1 MKRIAACA
9 LTAAALCAASSCG
22 SGAGRWDDVDTVA
35 LAGTVIIEDELLRSP
50 LGITA
55 SDSNIFVW
63 NSGKSDTLVD
73 MFDLRGNRVRS
84 FLTKGNGD
92 NRVPYLEFA
101 RYSRIDS
108 ALIVGSSAFN
118 GKLMGVTGLDGPNQR
133 LVTIFSFP
141 ERIAGAPS
149 DTVVPSSLVMRLENG
164 AIVAAN
170 LTPAGMLAM
179 YSPQGHF
186 RRFVQPYPD
195 KSLLGDSV
203 PDYALP
209 NFFVMTGGTS
219 PDGKHFATSSKLGD
233 ILAFGTA
240 NADSVATVTFSGKPQ
255 KGITVVQ
262 SPDNYFRVEY
272 NDSLEYFY
280 PFGLAL
286 SDSHVYAVTGGIAA
300 SFNAGVA
307 SMKAGGGAPVYIN
320 VYDYEGNP
328 VRVLRLPLGMCRIA
342 VTPDDTRLF
351 AFVESDEDGYRI
363 ISFDL

>member
-1 MKRIAACA
+1 MKRIVASAIA
-9 LTAAALCAASSCG
+9 AAALCAASSCG

-35 LAGTVIIEDELLRSP
+35 LAGTVIVEDELLRSP

-55 SDSNIFVW
+55 SDDNIFVW
-63 NSGKSDTLVD
+63 NSGKSDTLID
-73 MFDLRGNRVRS
+73 MFDLGGHRIRS
-84 FLTKGNGD
+84 FLTKGNGE
-92 NRVPYLEFA
+92 NRMPYIEFA
-101 RYSRIDS
+101 RYSQLDS

-118 GKLMGVTGLDGPNQR
+118 GKLMNVTGLSGSAPQ
-133 LVTIFSFP
+133 LVTRFSFS
-141 ERIAGAPS
+141 ERIVGSPS
-149 DTVVPSSLVMRLENG
+149 DTVVPSSLVMQLENG
-164 AIVAAN
+164 AIVTAN
-170 LTPAGMLAM
+170 LTPGGMLAL
-179 YSPQGHF
+179 YSPQGRF

-209 NFFVMTGGTS
+209 NFFVMIGGTS

-240 NADSVATVTFSGKPQ
+240 TADSVDIVTYTGKPQ
-255 KGITVVQ
+255 KGINVVQ
-262 SPDNYFRVEY
+262 SPDNYCRVEY

-286 SDSHVYAVTGGIAA
+286 SNSHVYAVTGGIAA
-300 SFNAGVA
+300 TFNTGVA

-328 VRVLRLPLGMCRIA
+328 VRVLRVPLGMCRIA
-342 VTPDDTRLF
+342 VTPDDSRLF
-351 AFVESDEDGYRI
+351 AFVESDDNGYQI

>member
-1 MKRIAACA
+1 MRRLTVCA

-22 SGAGRWDDVDTVA
+22 SSAGRWDNVDTVA
-35 LAGTVIIEDELLRSP
+35 IGGTVIVEDELLRSP

-55 SDSNIFVW
+55 SDNHIFVW
-63 NSGKSDTLVD
+63 NSGKSDTLID
-73 MFDLRGNRVRS
+73 MFDLQGNRVNS
-84 FLTKGNGD
+84 FLTKGNSE
-92 NRVPYLEFA
+92 NSVPYLEFA
-101 RYSRIDS
+101 RYSQLDS

-118 GKLMGVTGLDGPNQR
+118 GKLMCVTGLNSPAPR
-133 LVTIFSFP
+133 LVTKFSFP
-141 ERIAGAPS
+141 ERIVGSPS

-164 AIVAAN
+164 AIVTAN
-170 LTPAGMLAM
+170 LTQGGMLAL
-179 YSPQGHF
+179 YSPQGRF

-240 NADSVATVTFSGKPQ
+240 TADSVDIVTYTGRPQ

-286 SDSHVYAVTGGIAA
+286 SNSHVYAVTGGIAA
-300 SFNAGVA
+300 TFDAGVA

-320 VYDYEGNP
+320 VYDYDGNP
-328 VRVLRLPLGMCRIA
+328 VRVLRVPLGMCRIA
-342 VTPDDTRLF
+342 VTPDDSRLF
-351 AFVESDEDGYRI
+351 AFVESDDNGYQI